1 MIQVIHRAIDIIEYI
16 AVDPTRPKLMGHIA
30 EDLNLNTA
38 TCANIIKTL
47 VMRGILQKANKEKG
61 YVLGKNISEI
71 ANGTLGYDSLLN
83 NANEAM
89 NCAEEQL
96 KENNL
101 IAILKK
107 NQRLVI
113 KRKTSEQMVQAITP
127 ELKNAYDSSTGR
139 LLIAMLPDKE
149 LNLYIKRY
157 GLPDKQIWP
166 GADKPHQFLEK
177 VALIRNQGYVW
188 TEDSVQIVGV
198 AVPIYKNEKVIASF
212 SIYLPSFRLYPG
224 LREKVINVAIETGKK
239 LSESN

>member
-1 MIQVIHRAIDIIEYI
+1 MIQVIHRAVDIIEYI

-30 EDLNLNTA
+30 EDLNLNAA

-47 VMRGILQKANKEKG
+47 VQRGIVKKAENEKG
-61 YVLGKNISEI
+61 YVLGDNLSEI
-71 ANGTLGYDSLLN
+71 ANGTIGFSNLLN

-89 NCAEEQL
+89 EIAEKAL

-113 KRKTSEQMVQAITP
+113 KRKTTNQMVQAVTP
-127 ELKNAYDSSTGR
+127 DQKNAYDSSTGR

-157 GLPDKQIWP
+157 GLPDKKIWP
-166 GADKPHQFLEK
+166 NADKTNQFLEK
-177 VALIRNQGYVW
+177 IEVIRKQGYVW

-198 AVPIYKNEKVIASF
+198 AVPIYKNQKVIASF
-212 SIYLPSFRLYPG
+212 SIFLPSFRLHFG
-224 LREKVINVAIETGKK
+224 LKEKIIETAIEVAKK
-239 LSESN
+239 LSV